1 LRREVTTDEESCAST
16 VGSGMAVELRGSME
30 SSAAKDAGERAPESE
45 RAQLPGTL
53 FGYSKSTED
62 SSAEGGEV
70 DASTL
75 E

>member
-1 LRREVTTDEESCAST
+1 
-16 VGSGMAVELRGSME
+16 MAVELRGSME
-30 SSAAKDAGERAPESE
+30 SSAAKDAGERAPEGE

-53 FGYSKSTED
+53 FGYSKSSED
-62 SSAEGGEV
+62 PSAEGGEV

>member
-1 LRREVTTDEESCAST
+1 
-16 VGSGMAVELRGSME
+16 MAVELRGSME
-30 SSAAKDAGERAPESE
+30 SSAAKDAKERAPEGE

-62 SSAEGGEV
+62 PSAEGGEV